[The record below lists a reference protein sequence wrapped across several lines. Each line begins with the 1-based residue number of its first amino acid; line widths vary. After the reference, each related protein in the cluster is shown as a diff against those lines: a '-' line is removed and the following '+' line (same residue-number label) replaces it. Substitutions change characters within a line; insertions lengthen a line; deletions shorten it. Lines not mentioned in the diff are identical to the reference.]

1 MEEEIKAIRTIKEF
15 VAWYDENKD
24 NVVSASVGL
33 KLNEFYRKFSYIL
46 KQDEEENIM
55 MGKLL
60 G

>member
-1 MEEEIKAIRTIKEF
+1 MQEF

-33 KLNEFYRKFSYIL
+33 KLNEFYTKFIYIL